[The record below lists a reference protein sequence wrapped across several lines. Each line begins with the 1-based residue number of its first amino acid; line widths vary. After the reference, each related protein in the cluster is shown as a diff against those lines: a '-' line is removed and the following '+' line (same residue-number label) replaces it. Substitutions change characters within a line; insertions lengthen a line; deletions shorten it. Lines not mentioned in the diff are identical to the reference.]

1 MGICNGTSIKDIG
14 KDFII
19 QKNNDNYN
27 KNIEN
32 NNSKN
37 ETNKIYNIINPNNI
51 NEKKC
56 KGKKKN
62 PRV

>member
-1 MGICNGTSIKDIG
+1 MGICNGTSIKDID

-27 KNIEN
+27 KNIKN

-51 NEKKC
+51 NEKKM
-56 KGKKKN
+56 
-62 PRV
+62 